1 MDRTREYAAL
11 LSRFPAL
18 EAVVPSAGRGERMR
32 QVCDAAWDTIG
43 SRDVSWL
50 GFYTKVDGRDEMVLG
65 PRRDKPACSP
75 IHLGGMCGRSWQE
88 RRPILIHDTAALEG
102 GYIACDPKDRS
113 EAVIP
118 LFDERGG
125 CYGVFDLDSYGIGAF
140 NSVDIAA
147 LTDLVERVG
156 LSSPG
161 HAGPTLSL

>member
-1 MDRTREYAAL
+1 MDRSLEYRAL

-18 EAVVPSAGRGERMR
+18 APVVPPPSREPLMR
-32 QVCDAAWDTIG
+32 QVCDAAWESIG
-43 SRDVSWL
+43 SRNVSWL

-88 RRPILIHDTAALEG
+88 RRPILIRDTAALEG

-118 LFDERGG
+118 LFDGRGE
-125 CYGVFDLDSYGIGAF
+125 CYGVFDLDSY
-140 NSVDIAA
+140 SVGSFGPADIAA
-147 LTDLVERVG
+147 LTDLVQRAG
-156 LSSPG
+156 LSAPG